1 MLRVK
6 IQEKIKGFT
15 PLEKNRFK
23 RLKLRLS
30 TERSLTGF
38 TRTPKD
44 INVTSR
50 REVGFTLIEMLVYIA
65 IVTVISVLV
74 VGVLVSLSKSY
85 AQLKI
90 TQSINESATSALNRM
105 LLEIRQAYDV
115 DTVAS
120 TFNVHPGQLTLDT
133 MDTLGNN
140 TEVSFLVSAGQ
151 IRVLENG
158 VDAGVLTRSDV
169 QLTSLIFE
177 HLVSGESEA
186 IRIWMVIEGS
196 IGKVTKEEV
205 FSTAAVL
212 RGSY

>member
-1 MLRVK
+1 MLRTK
-6 IQEKIKGFT
+6 IQEKIKGFA
-15 PLEKNRFK
+15 
-23 RLKLRLS
+23 
-30 TERSLTGF
+30 
-38 TRTPKD
+38 RTPKD

-50 REVGFTLIEMLVYIA
+50 REVGFTLIEMLVYVA

-133 MDTLGNN
+133 TDILGNN

-158 VDAGVLTRSDV
+158 IDAGVLTRANV
-169 QLTSLIFE
+169 QITSLIFE
-177 HLVSGESEA
+177 HLINGESEA
-186 IRIWMVIEGS
+186 VRVWMVLKGS